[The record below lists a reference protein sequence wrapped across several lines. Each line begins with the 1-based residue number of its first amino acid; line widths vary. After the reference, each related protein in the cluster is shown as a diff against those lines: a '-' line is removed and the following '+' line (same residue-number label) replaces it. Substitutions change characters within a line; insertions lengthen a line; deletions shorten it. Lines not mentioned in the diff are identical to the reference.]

1 MEDPTRPTVRVLR
14 ISRGAEPSRLS
25 KQAFPAAYLRVV
37 PVPRRT
43 LPTPGPQVDAGASS
57 PLPRRAAGE

>member
-1 MEDPTRPTVRVLR
+1 MDDPTRPTARVLR

-25 KQAFPAAYLRVV
+25 KHAFPAAYQRVV
-37 PVPRRT
+37 PIQRRT
-43 LPTPGPQVDAGASS
+43 LPKPGPQVDADASN